1 MYSTNIKRKEG
12 KKEIGDEIKIIKSLF
27 ASNSFS

>member
-1 MYSTNIKRKEG
+1 MYSTNIKEG